1 LQIEK
6 KRTGMTPDELR
17 ARTKAFGLR
26 VIRLAEALPRGRT
39 GDIIGRQ
46 LVRCGTSVGAN
57 YRAACR
63 ARSQADF
70 VAKMHVVEEE
80 ADEAQYWLEMLSE
93 AGLVKPA
100 ALGKLKQEAEELL
113 AIAIASINTARKR
126 S

>member
-1 LQIEK
+1 
-6 KRTGMTPDELR
+6 MTPDELK

-39 GDIIGRQ
+39 SDIIGRQ

-70 VAKMHVVEEE
+70 VAKMHIVEEE

>member
-6 KRTGMTPDELR
+6 KRTGMTPDELK

-70 VAKMHVVEEE
+70 IAKMHIVEEE
-80 ADEAQYWLEMLSE
+80 ADESLYWLDILGD
-93 AGLVKPA
+93 AGLMKA
-100 ALGKLKQEAEELL
+100 KAIGDLRREAEELL
-113 AIAIASINTARKR
+113 AITIASINTARRR